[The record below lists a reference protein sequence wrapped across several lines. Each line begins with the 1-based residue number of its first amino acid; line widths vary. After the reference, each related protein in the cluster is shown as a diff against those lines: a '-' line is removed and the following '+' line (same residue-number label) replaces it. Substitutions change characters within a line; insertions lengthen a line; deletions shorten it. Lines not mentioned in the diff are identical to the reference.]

1 MSTADPAVND
11 SQSSEAS
18 AVVDVLV
25 VGAGVIGIY
34 QLYLAKQ
41 AGYSVAMLEAGT
53 GVGGTWYW
61 NRYPGARYDS
71 ESFTYGYFFSDEL
84 FKEWDWPELFTGQA
98 ENERY
103 FNHVVD
109 RFDLRKHIRFNSRV
123 ISETWDEATE
133 LWTVRTRDGHVAQAR
148 FLMNATGV
156 LSVPHYPDVPGRE
169 DFKGIAHHTGLWPKE
184 PVDFKGKRVA
194 VIGTGSSGVQ
204 VIPAVADEVES
215 LTVFQRSPNWAVPL
229 NNRLISEEE
238 QNEIKAD
245 FENIRETVNNSV
257 AGFMHVAHNK
267 TTFEDSKEER
277 WAFYEKMW
285 LSPGFAKLSTN
296 YTDLFTNPEAN
307 AEWCEFLEHKY
318 RSIVKDPETV
328 EKLIPRD
335 HLYAGKR
342 PPFVTGYYE
351 AFNKPNV
358 SLVDLRAKP
367 ILRITEKGIE
377 TEDGEQEFDI
387 IVWATGFDFGTGALL
402 RLGIV
407 GRDGLSLNDYWSDG
421 PATYL
426 GLMCH
431 GFPNM
436 FFPAG
441 PHGAAGNNPRYG
453 GDQSEFIQG
462 LLDYMKEHGHRVAE
476 VPEKTEKVW
485 NDMVEAYA
493 SKQPFGQ
500 SSYFFGSNIP
510 GKPRRFLLNPGG
522 RPLMKSMMADVINSE
537 YEGFFEN

>member
-1 MSTADPAVND
+1 MNSVDPAVGG
-11 SQSSEAS
+11 SQLPDPN
-18 AVVDVLV
+18 VDVDVLV

-34 QLYLAKQ
+34 QLYLARE
-41 AGYSVAMLEAGT
+41 AGYRVEMLEAGN

-71 ESFTYGYFFSDEL
+71 ESFTYGYFFSGEL
-84 FKEWDWPELFTGQA
+84 FREWDWPELFTGQA

-109 RFDLRKHIRFNSRV
+109 RFDLRRHIRLNSRV
-123 ISETWDEATE
+123 TSETWDESAQS
-133 LWTVRTRDGHVAQAR
+133 WTVRTEDGREVRAR
-148 FLMNATGV
+148 FVMNATGV

-169 DFKGIAHHTGLWPKE
+169 NFKGEAYHTGRWPSE

-204 VIPAVADEVES
+204 VIPEIADEVAS
-215 LTVFQRSPNWAVPL
+215 LTVFQRSPNWCVPL
-229 NNRLISEEE
+229 NNRLIPAEE
-238 QNEIKAD
+238 QEAIKAD
-245 FENIRETVNNSV
+245 YENIRETLANSMS
-257 AGFMHVAHNK
+257 GFMHLPHNK
-267 TTFEDSKEER
+267 KTFEDSKDER
-277 WAFYEKMW
+277 WAFFETMW
-285 LSPGFAKLSTN
+285 LAPGFAKLSSN
-296 YTDLFTNPEAN
+296 YTDLMTDKAAN
-307 AEWCEFLEHKY
+307 AEWCEFLEQKY
-318 RSIVKDPETV
+318 RSIVTDPETV

-342 PPFVTGYYE
+342 PPFVTGFYE

-367 ILRITEKGIE
+367 IIRVTETGIE

-453 GDQSEFIQG
+453 GDQSDFIQG
-462 LLDYMKEHGHRVAE
+462 LLDFMQSSGAEVVE
-476 VPEKTEKVW
+476 VPEETEKTW
-485 NDMVEAYA
+485 NDMVQEYA
-493 SKQPFGQ
+493 SRSPFGET
-500 SSYFFGSNIP
+500 SYFYGSNIP

-522 RPLMKSMMADVINSE
+522 RPLMKSMMADAVE
-537 YEGFFEN
+537 GDYKGFFA